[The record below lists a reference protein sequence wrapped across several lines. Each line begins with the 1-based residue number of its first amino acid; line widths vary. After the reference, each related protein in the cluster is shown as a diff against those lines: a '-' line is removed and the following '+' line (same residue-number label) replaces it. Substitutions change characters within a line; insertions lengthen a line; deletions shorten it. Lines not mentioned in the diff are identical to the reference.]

1 MINDKE
7 MMMLMT
13 MMIVSMIMMIIN
25 HDIVVVIVMIMIVML
40 KSIKMDQINKQTDR
54 QMRQI
59 GIDRQRKKD
68 EEIDDK
74 KIEYTYREYKYFGK
88 RIKFHPVIE
97 H

>member
-1 MINDKE
+1 
-7 MMMLMT
+7 
-13 MMIVSMIMMIIN
+13 
-25 HDIVVVIVMIMIVML
+25 
-40 KSIKMDQINKQTDR
+40 MDE
-54 QMRQI
+54 
-59 GIDRQRKKD
+59 IDRHIQIDRDRKTQKY